1 MKKSMEKLLALAIV
15 ALLSAPLAAQAD
27 EGDKPVRLPP
37 QAKVIDDSI
46 DELELTE
53 EQKGKYEQIYKQHV
67 PVLQKQFEQQQKIY
81 TPEQKTK
88 RKEAQTKAKEQGLK
102 GKEFQQFVQSAV
114 QFTPEQQKQFTECE
128 TDIMKTQS
136 KFREEVYQILTPDQQ
151 EKFPKFGK
159 NKGKGK
165 VDGGKDKPGKDKP
178 GKDEDKEDKEDDED
192 EDENE

>member
-102 GKEFQQFVQSAV
+102 GRSRSSAKRS
-114 QFTPEQQKQFTECE
+114 TR
-128 TDIMKTQS
+128 S
-136 KFREEVYQILTPDQQ
+136 SRLTNR
-151 EKFPKFGK
+151 K
-159 NKGKGK
+159 NSRSLARTRARAK
-165 VDGGKDKPGKDKP
+165 
-178 GKDEDKEDKEDDED
+178 
-192 EDENE
+192 